1 MGAMTG
7 RSRVNSWKD
16 ALAVYWNRR
25 QLAIF
30 LMGFSSGL
38 PLLLGFS
45 TLSWWL
51 SGENIPKTV
60 ITGLLVVSTPYSIK
74 FLWAPVF
81 DHVRLPLLTAALGQ
95 RRGWL
100 IPIQIALMA
109 AIVALGASDPKD
121 GLAYMAAM
129 AFLVTFFSAS
139 QDIVVDAYRIEI
151 LDEFE
156 QGAGAAATQAG
167 YRIGLLVA
175 GAAPLALSDYVSWFF
190 VYFLMALLVVV
201 GMIAV
206 LIPTEPAIRHDRS
219 EKHSGW
225 GARLQQTVVQPVTEF
240 CARSGAIWVLVFILL
255 YKYGD
260 AIAGAL
266 FNPFFRE
273 LNFTGTEVAL
283 IVKTYG
289 VPMTMLGVF
298 VGGLI
303 VARIGI
309 FAALIL
315 GGIAQA
321 VTNLLFVWLAQ
332 KVDPATQT
340 DLFVVIAA
348 DNFTGGLGS
357 TAFVAFLSALC
368 NVRFTATQFALFTSL
383 MALGRTYLAV
393 PSGWLVDQIGWV
405 NFFITSAALA
415 IPALLLLLII
425 HRNMSDLFPPRG
437 QDLASTR

>member
-1 MGAMTG
+1 MTT
-7 RSRVNSWKD
+7 RTRVDSWKG
-16 ALAVYWNRR
+16 ALAVYWDRR
-25 QLAIF
+25 QLVIF

-51 SGENIPKTV
+51 SGANIPKTV
-60 ITGLLVVSTPYSIK
+60 ITGLLVVSTPYAAK

-81 DHVRLPLLTAALGQ
+81 DHVRVPGLTNRLGR

-109 AIVALGASDPKD
+109 AIVALGASDPGE

-129 AFLVTFFSAS
+129 AFMVAFFSAS
-139 QDIVVDAYRIEI
+139 QDIVIDAYRIEI
-151 LDEFE
+151 LEEFE
-156 QGAGAAATQAG
+156 QGAGAAATQGG

-175 GAAPLALSDYVSWFF
+175 GAAPLALSDYFSWFL
-190 VYFLMALLVVV
+190 VYSLMASLVIV
-201 GMIAV
+201 GMVAV
-206 LIPTEPAIRHDRS
+206 LIAPEPSRTNGLQVAS
-219 EKHSGW
+219 PGW
-225 GARLQQTVVQPVTEF
+225 VARLRQTVFEPVAEF
-240 CARSGAIWVLVFILL
+240 CTRRGAIWVLVFILL

-273 LNFTGTEVAL
+273 LDFTGTQVAL

-289 VPMTMLGVF
+289 VPMTLLGVF
-298 VGGLI
+298 AGGMI
-303 VARIGI
+303 VARIGL
-309 FAALIL
+309 FAALVV

-321 VTNLLFVWLAQ
+321 VTNLLFVWLAGITG
-332 KVDPATQT
+332 PATVT

-368 NVRFTATQFALFTSL
+368 NVRYTATQFALFTSL

-405 NFFITSAALA
+405 NFFLASTALA
-415 IPALLLLLII
+415 VPALLLLVVI
-425 HRNMSDLFPPRG
+425 HRNLADILPPR
-437 QDLASTR
+437 

>member
-1 MGAMTG
+1 MTT
-7 RSRVNSWKD
+7 RTRVDSWKD
-16 ALAVYWNRR
+16 ALAVYWDRR
-25 QLAIF
+25 QLIIF

-60 ITGLLVVSTPYSIK
+60 ITGLLVVSTPYAAK

-81 DHVRLPLLTAALGQ
+81 DHVRVPVLTNRLGQ

-109 AIVALGASDPKD
+109 AIIALGASDPKE
-121 GLAYMAAM
+121 GLAYMATM
-129 AFLVTFFSAS
+129 AFVVAFFSAS
-139 QDIVVDAYRIEI
+139 QDIVIDAYRIEI
-151 LDEFE
+151 LEEFE

-175 GAAPLALSDYVSWFF
+175 GAAPLALSDHVSWFL
-190 VYFLMALLVVV
+190 VYSLMASLVIF

-206 LIPTEPAIRHDRS
+206 LIAPEPSRTNGLQATS
-219 EKHSGW
+219 SGW
-225 GARLQQTVVQPVTEF
+225 GARLQQTVIKPVTEF
-240 CARSGAIWVLVFILL
+240 CTRRGAIWVLVFILL

-273 LNFTGTEVAL
+273 LNFTGTQVAL

-298 VGGLI
+298 VGGMI

-309 FAALIL
+309 FAALIV
-315 GGIAQA
+315 GGISQA
-321 VTNLLFVWLAQ
+321 ITNLLFVWLANITG
-332 KVDPATQT
+332 PATET

-368 NVRFTATQFALFTSL
+368 NVRYTATQFALFTSL
-383 MALGRTYLAV
+383 MALGRTFLAV

-405 NFFITSAALA
+405 NFFLASTALA
-415 IPALLLLLII
+415 VPALLLLVII
-425 HRNMSDLFPPRG
+425 HRNMADLIPPREG
-437 QDLASTR
+437 GASPY

>member
-1 MGAMTG
+1 MTT
-7 RSRVNSWKD
+7 RSRVDSWKD
-16 ALAVYWNRR
+16 ALAVYWDRR
-25 QLAIF
+25 QLIIF

-60 ITGLLVVSTPYSIK
+60 ITGLLVVSTPYAAK

-81 DHVRLPLLTAALGQ
+81 DHVRVPVLTNRLGR

-109 AIVALGASDPKD
+109 AIVALGASDPRQ

-129 AFLVTFFSAS
+129 AFLVAFFSAS
-139 QDIVVDAYRIEI
+139 QDIVIDAYRIEI
-151 LDEFE
+151 LEEFE

-175 GAAPLALSDYVSWFF
+175 GAAPLALSDHVSWFL
-190 VYFLMALLVVV
+190 VYCLMASLVVV

-206 LIPTEPAIRHDRS
+206 LIAPEPSRTNGRQATS
-219 EKHSGW
+219 SGW
-225 GARLQQTVVQPVTEF
+225 GARLRRTVFEPVAEF
-240 CARSGAIWVLVFILL
+240 CTRRGAIWVLVFILL

-273 LNFTGTEVAL
+273 LNFTGTQVAL

-298 VGGLI
+298 AGGMI
-303 VARIGI
+303 VARFGL
-309 FAALIL
+309 FAALVV
-315 GGIAQA
+315 GGISQA
-321 VTNLLFVWLAQ
+321 ITNLLFVWLAAIAG
-332 KVDPATQT
+332 PATEA

-368 NVRFTATQFALFTSL
+368 NVRYTATQFALFTSL

-405 NFFITSAALA
+405 NFFLASTALA
-415 IPALLLLLII
+415 VPALLLLVVI
-425 HRNMSDLFPPRG
+425 HRNLADILAPR
-437 QDLASTR
+437 

>member
-1 MGAMTG
+1 MTG
-7 RSRVNSWKD
+7 RTRVDSWKD
-16 ALAVYWNRR
+16 ALAVYWDRR
-25 QLAIF
+25 QLVIF

-60 ITGLLVVSTPYSIK
+60 ITGLLVVATPYSIK

-81 DHVRLPLLTAALGQ
+81 DHVKLPLLTARLGL

-109 AIVALGASDPKD
+109 AIMALGAGDPKE
-121 GLAYMAAM
+121 GLAYIAAM
-129 AFLVTFFSAS
+129 AFAVAFFSAS
-139 QDIVVDAYRIEI
+139 QDIVIDAYRIEI
-151 LDEFE
+151 LEEFE
-156 QGAGAAATQAG
+156 QGAGAAATQGG

-175 GAAPLALSDYVSWFF
+175 GAAPLALSDYVSWFL
-190 VYFLMALLVVV
+190 VYSLMAALVVV
-201 GMIAV
+201 GMVAV
-206 LIPTEPAIRHDRS
+206 LIAPEPARTN
-219 EKHSGW
+219 EPQAAAPGW
-225 GARLQQTVVQPVTEF
+225 GARLRQTVFEPVAEF
-240 CARSGAIWVLVFILL
+240 FTRRRAVWVLVFILL

-273 LNFTGTEVAL
+273 LNFTGTQVAL

-298 VGGLI
+298 VGGMI

-309 FAALIL
+309 FAALVV

-321 VTNLLFVWLAQ
+321 VTNLLFVWLASITG
-332 KVDPATQT
+332 PATGS

-368 NVRFTATQFALFTSL
+368 NVRYTATQFALFTSL

-405 NFFITSAALA
+405 NFFLTSTALA
-415 IPALLLLLII
+415 VPALLLLVII
-425 HRNMSDLFPPRG
+425 NRNMADLLPPR
-437 QDLASTR
+437 